1 MHAHGTVILSP
12 GGKCV
17 VDLGGGY
24 LFNMEAH
31 PIDPTIV
38 YMMMCG

>member
-17 VDLGGGY
+17 VDLGGY
-24 LFNMEAH
+24 IFNMEAH